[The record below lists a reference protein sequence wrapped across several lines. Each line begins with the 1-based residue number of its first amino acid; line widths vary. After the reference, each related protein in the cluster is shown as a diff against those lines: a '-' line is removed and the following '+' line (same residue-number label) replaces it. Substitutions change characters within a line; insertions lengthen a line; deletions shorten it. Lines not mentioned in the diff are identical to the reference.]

1 MGVSWEKGGIA
12 PIYLC
17 ESHVAQVGHASKKSE
32 DIVAVALHS
41 LSSNAREE
49 PPNRSVPSG
58 SAVDAQVR
66 QVGLEKKYLALVPE
80 SAPDAGAGA
89 SPKVLPDEPIGDMA
103 REDFEA
109 HGTVLQRV
117 APSTSTEQKQTEG
130 TGGERLCASRYG
142 ERCTCEAVV
151 HCPRCGRWY
160 CDAHAEDEKWHHCAL
175 PS

>member
-17 ESHVAQVGHASKKSE
+17 ESHVGQVGQSGKTKE
-32 DIVAVALHS
+32 DIVAVTLHS
-41 LSSNAREE
+41 RRSTVQEE
-49 PPNRSVPSG
+49 NPNGSVPPG
-58 SAVDAQVR
+58 NTVDAQAR

-80 SAPDAGAGA
+80 SAPEVGSGA
-89 SPKVLPDEPIGDMA
+89 STKVVAEEPIGDMA

-117 APSTSTEQKQTEG
+117 APSTSTEQKQAEG
-130 TGGERLCASRYG
+130 VGGERLCASRYG

-160 CDAHAEDEKWHHCAL
+160 CDAHGEDEKWHHCAL